1 MLHRASAV
9 IVMFSLTCGGGRCL
23 ARIYLHLA
31 VIEAGSKIVRG
42 IIFSRLS
49 SNLLSAAEPSLFHTI
64 TIQLVL
70 F

>member
-1 MLHRASAV
+1 
-9 IVMFSLTCGGGRCL
+9 L

-31 VIEAGSKIVRG
+31 VIEAASKIVRG

-49 SNLLSAAEPSLFHTI
+49 SNPLSAAEPSLFHAI
-64 TIQLVL
+64 AIQLVL